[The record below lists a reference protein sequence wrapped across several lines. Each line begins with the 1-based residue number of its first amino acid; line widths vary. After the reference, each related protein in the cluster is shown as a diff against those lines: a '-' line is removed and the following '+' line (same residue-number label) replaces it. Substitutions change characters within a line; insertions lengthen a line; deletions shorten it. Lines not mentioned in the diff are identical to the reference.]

1 MAHEPTF
8 AELGPST
15 VLDAVESV
23 GRVCDGRLLQLNS
36 FENRVYQVGL
46 EDDAPLIAKF
56 YRNGRWSDAQIR
68 EEHRFAGECA
78 GHDLPVVAPVT
89 HAGTTLFRHGGF
101 RFALFPRLGGHAPPL
116 DDPGA
121 QRVIG
126 RLLGR
131 LHNVGASARFE
142 HRPRIDVE
150 HFGRRP
156 SRAVLASDLLPDGLQ
171 AAYESLVDDLLA
183 RIETTLEQLPCTPL
197 RLHGDF
203 HPGNVIW
210 RDEAA
215 AIVDLDDARTG
226 PAIQDLWMFLPGE
239 RDEREAA
246 LAAVLEGYSAFRDF
260 DPTELALIE
269 PLRTL
274 RLIHYAGWI
283 ATRADE
289 PAFCRAF
296 PWLLQPRWWEDHVL
310 TLREQLA
317 ALDEPPIRWQ
327 P

>member
-1 MAHEPTF
+1 MAAAPSF
-8 AELGPST
+8 VELGPST
-15 VLDAVESV
+15 VLDAVESL
-23 GRVCDGRLLQLNS
+23 GFTCDGRLLQLNS

-46 EDDAPLIAKF
+46 EDAAPVIVKF
-56 YRNGRWSDAQIR
+56 YRNGRWSDAQIA
-68 EEHRFAGECA
+68 EEHRFAAECA
-78 GHDLPVVAPVT
+78 ERELPVIAPLVRD
-89 HAGTTLFRHGGF
+89 GLTLFRHAGF
-101 RFALFPRLGGHAPPL
+101 RFAVFPRLGGHAPPL
-116 DDPGA
+116 DDPEA
-121 QRVIG
+121 RRVIG

-131 LHNVGASARFE
+131 LHNVGGADRFAAR
-142 HRPRIDVE
+142 PAIDVE

-156 SRAVLASDLLPDGLQ
+156 SRAVLAGELLPQ
-171 AAYESLVDDLLA
+171 ALHDAYGTLIDDLLA
-183 RIETTLEQLPCTPL
+183 RIETTLDTVPYTPL

-210 RDEAA
+210 RDDAA

-246 LAAVLEGYSAFRDF
+246 LGDVLAGYTAFRDF
-260 DPTELALIE
+260 DPLELALIE

-317 ALDEPPIRWQ
+317 ALDEPPIAWQ